1 MITRTI
7 HSSVAMA
14 IQHDLQQT
22 QEHLHSTLLGKEE
35 QLKEVVKTGRTHLM
49 DAMPV
54 TMGQELQGWASQIAG
69 NHHRLAQALA
79 QLMHI
84 PQGGT
89 AVGTGINAQDR
100 KSGV

>member
-1 MITRTI
+1 
-7 HSSVAMA
+7 
-14 IQHDLQQT
+14 
-22 QEHLHSTLLGKEE
+22 
-35 QLKEVVKTGRTHLM
+35 M

-54 TMGQELQGWASQIAG
+54 TMGQELQVWASKIAG

-89 AVGTGINAQDR
+89 AVGTGINANPDFATLFAQKLSDNTGLEFASCDNFFAAICSQVVVVST
-100 KSGV
+100 SGQLKTLAARML